1 MSRARMLVGIGV
13 TALSVTL
20 VGTGAFRPAT
30 GRAGRATGDPLTQ
43 FPGGQRLRQDGDD
56 LDAQLAVTSARLIE
70 KNAVATALVRG
81 EIGLRQA
88 AERFRAVTPA
98 DSFAMVR
105 LRRAYP
111 RATETELLYR
121 NVLLIV
127 RGYLAERPDLAP
139 GLVARLEAE
148 LAETFPPNCKTRP
161 EPDACHR
168 LPVPV
173 VRSN

>member
-43 FPGGQRLRQDGDD
+43 FPGGQSLRQDGDD

-70 KNAVATALVRG
+70 KNVVATALVRG

-88 AERFRAVTPA
+88 AERFRVVTPG
-98 DSFAMVR
+98 DSVALVR
-105 LRRAYP
+105 LRRAFP
-111 RATETELLYR
+111 RATDTELLYR
-121 NVLLIV
+121 NVLLYV
-127 RGYLAERPDLAP
+127 RGYLSDRPDLAP

-148 LAETFPPNCKTRP
+148 LAETFPPNPKARP
-161 EPDACHR
+161 EPEAHHR
-168 LPVPV
+168 LPVPTAG
-173 VRSN
+173 SN